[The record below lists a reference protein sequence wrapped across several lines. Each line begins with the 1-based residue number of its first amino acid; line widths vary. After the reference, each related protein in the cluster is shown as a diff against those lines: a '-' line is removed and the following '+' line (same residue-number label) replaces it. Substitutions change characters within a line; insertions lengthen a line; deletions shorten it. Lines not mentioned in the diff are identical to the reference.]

1 MKTKMKRV
9 LAWAC
14 IILLAGMYLL
24 TLIFSLIKSE
34 FAQSMLKA
42 SLTMT
47 FVIPVLIYAMM
58 LIYKVLKRRDG
69 GEE

>member
-69 GEE
+69 GGE

>member
-24 TLIFSLIKSE
+24 TLIFSLIRSE

-47 FVIPVLIYAMM
+47 FVIPILIYAMM
-58 LIYKVLKRRDG
+58 LIYKVLKRG
-69 GEE
+69 GGGGG